1 MAKLLDNTPIIV
13 GVGQCVSRETPTPGN
28 VLSALD
34 LAGEAGRRAITNA
47 GAKVDIGPEI
57 DVLTVS
63 RLFEDSTRKVAIV
76 TNPFGGTNNVPGS
89 IARRIG
95 INPKEN
101 IYCAVGGQT
110 PQRLVNQYS
119 ESIHRGET
127 NCVMILGAE
136 AIANIKHATRNGI
149 DVDWNEE
156 IDGEFT
162 DLWPKN
168 NADKM
173 VSDYEMAHGLFLPV
187 QAYPLF
193 ENVWRAKAG
202 HSRDEHRQVM
212 GKLFS
217 RFTKVAA
224 ENQYSQFP
232 IERSV
237 EYLATPAADNY
248 LLSEPYTKWM
258 VAQDA
263 VNQGAAVLLTS
274 VGKAREW
281 GIPESQWVS
290 LQGCGDCD
298 DVNVIDRPDL
308 SVSFAQNL
316 AVGRALESAD
326 KSIEDIAHI
335 DAYSCFPIAVL
346 SACVAMGLD
355 PATNRELTLT
365 GGLPFF
371 GGPGNNYSMH
381 AIAEAVERVR
391 SHTGTYAL
399 VIANGGYLSKHSAG
413 VYGPVTNGEWQAADS
428 SNLKQQLSDHGQAPV
443 TEAPSGPAIIETYVA
458 AYQRRMPAVGYVIGR
473 QKNDNQRFLASVANS
488 DEETLATLFESDPIG
503 RSITVDGSSDVNTFQ
518 FSASAE

>member
-1 MAKLLDNTPIIV
+1 MTKLLDNTPIIV
-13 GVGQCVSRETPTPGN
+13 GVGQCVSRETPTPEN

-47 GAKVDIGPEI
+47 GATVDIRNEI

-110 PQRLVNQYS
+110 PQRLINKYS
-119 ESIHRGET
+119 QSIHRGET
-127 NCVMILGAE
+127 SCVMILGAE
-136 AIANIKHATRNGI
+136 AIANIKHATRNGF

-156 IDGEFT
+156 IDEEFT

-193 ENVWRAKAG
+193 ENVWRSKSG
-202 HSRDEHRQVM
+202 HSREQHRQVM

-217 RFTKVAA
+217 SFTKVAA
-224 ENQYSQFP
+224 ANQYSQFP
-232 IERSV
+232 TERSV
-237 EYLATPAADNY
+237 DYLATPAEENY

-274 VGKAREW
+274 VGKARQW

-290 LQGCGDCD
+290 LHGSGDCD
-298 DVNVIDRPDL
+298 DVNVVDRPDL
-308 SVSFAQNL
+308 SVSYAQNL
-316 AVGRALESAD
+316 AVGRALESAE
-326 KSIEDIAHI
+326 KSIGDIAHI

-346 SACVAMGLD
+346 SACIAMGLD
-355 PATNRELTLT
+355 PATDRPLTLT

-381 AIAEAVERVR
+381 AIAEAVDCVR
-391 SHTGTYAL
+391 AHKGTFAL

-413 VYGPVTNGEWQAADS
+413 VYGPVTAGQWRSADS
-428 SNLKQQLSDHGQAPV
+428 SDLKQQLDDHGQAPV
-443 TEAPSGPAIIETYVA
+443 TQSPSGAAVIETYVA
-458 AYQRRMPAVGYVIGR
+458 TYQRRVPTVGYVMGR
-473 QKNDNQRFLASVANS
+473 QASDGSRFLARV
-488 DEETLATLFESDPIG
+488 DDGDGETMATLFDSDPLG
-503 RSITVDGSSDVNTFQ
+503 RSITVNGDNDVNTFQ
-518 FSASAE
+518 FNTDS

>member
-1 MAKLLDNTPIIV
+1 MAKYLDNTPIIV
-13 GVGQCVSRETPTPGN
+13 GVGQCVSRETPTPEN
-28 VLSALD
+28 ILSALD
-34 LAGEAGRRAITNA
+34 LAGEAGRRAISNA
-47 GAKVDIGPEI
+47 GANIDISQEV

-95 INPKEN
+95 IKPKEN

-119 ESIHRGET
+119 QSIHRGEK
-127 NCVMILGAE
+127 NCVLILGAE
-136 AIANIKHATRNGI
+136 AIANIKHATRNGF

-156 IDGEFT
+156 VDEEFT

-193 ENVWRAKAG
+193 ENVWRSRAG

-217 RFTKVAA
+217 EFTKVAA
-224 ENQYSQFP
+224 ANPYSQFP
-232 IERSV
+232 TERSV
-237 EYLATPAADNY
+237 EYLATPATDNY

-290 LQGCGDCD
+290 LHGSGDCD

-316 AVGRALESAD
+316 AVGRALESAE
-326 KSIEDIAHI
+326 KSIDEIAHI

-355 PATNRELTLT
+355 PATDRSLTLT

-381 AIAEAVERVR
+381 AIAEAVARVR
-391 SHTGTYAL
+391 AQPGSFSL

-413 VYGPVTNGEWQAADS
+413 VYGPVPKGEWQSADS
-428 SNLKQQLSDHGQAPV
+428 SDLKQKLTDHGQAPV
-443 TEAPSGPAIIETYVA
+443 TELPSGSAIVETYVA
-458 AYQRRMPAVGYVIGR
+458 AYQRRVPAVGYVIGR
-473 QKNDNQRFLASVANS
+473 QTSDNQRFLAQVA
-488 DEETLATLFESDPIG
+488 DGDGETMAGLFESDPLG
-503 RSITVDGSSDVNTFQ
+503 RPITVDGSGDINTFQ
-518 FSASAE
+518 FSAST